1 MRLIICAA
9 ALSALTALPAVAKDA
24 STTTQTTEP
33 ARAVYVC
40 DSSAMTRRAFTREHG
55 ATEFVTAEQAAAA
68 KGQTWSKPKC
78 IKPAEARKLKDMARR

>member
-9 ALSALTALPAVAKDA
+9 ALSALTAASAVAKDVPA
-24 STTTQTTEP
+24 RTEATEP

-40 DSSAMTRRAFTREHG
+40 DGSAMTRRAFTREHG

-68 KGQTWSKPKC
+68 KGQAWTAPKC
-78 IKPAEARKLKDMARR
+78 IKPAEARKLKEMARR